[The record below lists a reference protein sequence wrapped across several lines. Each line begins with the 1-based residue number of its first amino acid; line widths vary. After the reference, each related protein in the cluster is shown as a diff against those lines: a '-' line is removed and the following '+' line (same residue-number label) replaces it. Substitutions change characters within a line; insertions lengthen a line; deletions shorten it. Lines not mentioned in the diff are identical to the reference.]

1 MRFRM
6 AVVLVIFLMLC
17 VTFAAQSA
25 KADTLSTTGNNI
37 VINDLGDTVI
47 VQDLNHTG
55 RVSLTSIGG
64 LQACGALN
72 VEFCTFAL
80 NAPTGTQVD
89 TATSSI
95 PSVYLLREPG
105 TFGVPLSCTGGPVQT
120 SGCVSDGLASVSV
133 PPVGTVGALISLMFH
148 SDAPAANG
156 QELPNAPCPPVVG
169 CNRDEDG
176 TPQLVDV
183 VHWSNGTV
191 DNIYIQSDAGVGV
204 EPEPASLI
212 LFGSGLV
219 MAWWFLRRRRR
230 AVTPSSVAA

>member
-17 VTFAAQSA
+17 VMFAAQSA
-25 KADTLSTTGNNI
+25 KADTLSSTGNNFI
-37 VINDLGDTVI
+37 INDLGDTITVT
-47 VQDLNHTG
+47 DMSSTG

-80 NAPTGTQVD
+80 NAPTGTHVD
-89 TATSSI
+89 TGSSSI
-95 PSVYLLREPG
+95 PSVYLLSEPG
-105 TFGVPLSCTGGPVQT
+105 TFGVPLSCTGGPLQS

-133 PPVGTVGALISLMFH
+133 PPVGTVGALISLTFH
-148 SDAPAANG
+148 SDPSAANG
-156 QELPNAPCPPVVG
+156 QEVPVAPCPPVIG
-169 CNRDEDG
+169 CSRDEDG

-183 VHWSNGTV
+183 VHWSDGTI
-191 DNIYIQSDAGVGV
+191 DNIYVKSDAGVGV

-212 LFGSGLV
+212 LFGSGL
-219 MAWWFLRRRRR
+219 AIAGGFLRRRRR
-230 AVTPSSVAA
+230 AVTPSVVA